1 MSWAL
6 VPAPDLHELGANIRS
21 DPLSDSQMHG
31 RSERDTAHSHNHDW
45 DPLGGTV
52 DPLDE
57 FQEQD
62 LEHELVGSQLTWILM
77 IQAHEKPELFLS
89 SPHPNQIAQSFQV
102 AQILQSAQIA
112 QIAQIVQIAQV
123 VQIVQI
129 AQSVVLLCCFDC
141 QPKNPRALRSHAGP
155 ILKVSQNGV

>member
-1 MSWAL
+1 M
-6 VPAPDLHELGANIRS
+6 NIRS
-21 DPLSDSQMHG
+21 GPLLDSQMHG
-31 RSERDTAHSHNHDW
+31 RSERDKARSDDPHW

-112 QIAQIVQIAQV
+112 QIVQIA
-123 VQIVQI
+123 QI

-141 QPKNPRALRSHAGP
+141 QPKNPRALRSHAAP
-155 ILKVSQNGV
+155 ILTVSKLKCDGKMLLQS